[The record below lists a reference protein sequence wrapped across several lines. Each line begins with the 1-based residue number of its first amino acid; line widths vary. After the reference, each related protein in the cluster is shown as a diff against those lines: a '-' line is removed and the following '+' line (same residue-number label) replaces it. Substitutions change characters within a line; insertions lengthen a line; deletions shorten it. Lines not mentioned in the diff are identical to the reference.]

1 MPSEPRSSD
10 PSESDVFPAA
20 DRVCGEC
27 SLCCTLLRVDPL
39 AKLAGTPCPHLGV
52 GGTGCSIYAARPP
65 ICREYRCLWLRG
77 GLAPEDRPDRL
88 GAVLDLWARGTDVRL
103 DIRQSLPGIFD
114 GSPRLQQIAARYR
127 ETMAVRITDVDD
139 VMNSDRPFRVLLPD
153 GSENRVRGDI
163 VETHREGPRV
173 EIRRSPWLERAVRSW
188 LGWRRL
194 RKLRHYR

>member
-10 PSESDVFPAA
+10 PSESDVSSSA

-39 AKLAGTPCPHLGV
+39 AKLAGTPCPSLLP

-65 ICREYRCLWLRG
+65 ICGEYRCLWLRG
-77 GLAPEDRPDRL
+77 GLTPEDRPDRL

-103 DIRQSLPGIFD
+103 DIRQSLPGSFD
-114 GSPRLQQIAARYR
+114 RSPRLQQIAARYR

-139 VMNSDRPFRVLLPD
+139 VMNPDRPFRVLLPD

-163 VETHREGPRV
+163 VETHREGRRV
-173 EIRRSPWLERAVRSW
+173 EIRRSRWLERAVRRW
-188 LGWRRL
+188 LGWRRF
-194 RKLRHYR
+194 RKLRNYH

>member
-1 MPSEPRSSD
+1 MTHSD
-10 PSESDVFPAA
+10 PNESDVA

-27 SLCCTLLRVDPL
+27 SLCCTVLRVDPL
-39 AKLAGTPCPHLGV
+39 AKLAGTPCTHLGR
-52 GGTGCSIYAARPP
+52 GGAGCSIYAARPP

-103 DIRQSLPGIFD
+103 DIRQPLPGIFD
-114 GSPRLQQIAARYR
+114 RSPRLQRIAARYR
-127 ETMAVRITDVDD
+127 DTMAVRITDVGD
-139 VMNSDRPFRVLLPD
+139 VMNPDRPFRVLLPD

-163 VETHREGPRV
+163 VETVRKGGRV
-173 EIRRSPWLERAVRSW
+173 ETRRSPWLERAVRRW
-188 LGWRRL
+188 LGKRRL